1 MKYGGHPMAAGLS
14 ISEELVEEF
23 RRRINEGCTLTEAD
37 LTEVIHIDMVLPFS
51 HVSERLTGELELLE
65 PFGKGNTKP
74 VFAAR
79 NVAVL
84 ESRVFGKNQNVLRM
98 KLMDESGTV
107 REGIYFSSCMEEAL
121 AELKEKKQLHMLYY
135 PEIDEFRGRRR
146 LQLRVLNYC

>member
-1 MKYGGHPMAAGLS
+1 
-14 ISEELVEEF
+14 
-23 RRRINEGCTLTEAD
+23 
-37 LTEVIHIDMVLPFS
+37 
-51 HVSERLTGELELLE
+51 
-65 PFGKGNTKP
+65 
-74 VFAAR
+74 
-79 NVAVL
+79 
-84 ESRVFGKNQNVLRM
+84 M